1 MKEENLNGLKITQVQ
16 VYPFNGETMGYT
28 KGLAT
33 VVLNDVLLIRGL
45 RVMDG
50 PNGLFVA
57 FPLDPFFKGEDFR
70 SIVEPCNGDLREYI
84 EECVLEKYQ
93 ATLA

>member
-1 MKEENLNGLKITQVQ
+1 MKEENLNGLEVTQVQ
-16 VYPFNGETMGYT
+16 VYPFTGETMGYT
-28 KGLAT
+28 KGLAS

-45 RVMDG
+45 RIMDG

-57 FPLDPFFKGEDFR
+57 YPIDPFFKGDGFR
-70 SIVEPCNGDLREYI
+70 SIVEPSNNDLREHI
-84 EECVLEKYQ
+84 EGCVLEKYQ

>member
-1 MKEENLNGLKITQVQ
+1 MKEENLNGLKVTEVQ
-16 VYPFNGETMGYT
+16 VYPFTCETMGYT
-28 KGLAT
+28 KGLAS

-57 FPLDPFFKGEDFR
+57 FPLDPFYKGDDFR
-70 SIVEPCNGDLREYI
+70 SIVQPCNSDLREHI
-84 EECVLEKYQ
+84 ECCVLEKYQ
-93 ATLA
+93 ASLA